1 MRNTNITVID
11 EETRKQRIA
20 QAWHYMVPI
29 DPMPLEEME
38 AALGMVAYST
48 INAIWS
54 SHWVSSGS
62 RCLSTVTREPVRQ
75 CRGSR
80 KSKP

>member
-1 MRNTNITVID
+1 MRSTNIAVTD

-48 INAIWS
+48 INAIS
-54 SHWVSSGS
+54 VEDLGFLAQSMLVYGDS
-62 RCLSTVTREPVRQ
+62 RAREAMSQ
-75 CRGSR
+75 FEEE
-80 KSKP
+80 